1 VDFSAPDHGD
11 YRLVF
16 RVSAI
21 NTGIPRQIVF
31 GLLVVA
37 VGIIVMLWWAVAVF
51 RGSYRSGAIS
61 E

>member
-1 VDFSAPDHGD
+1 VDFSALDHGD

-16 RVSAI
+16 RRISDQYG
-21 NTGIPRQIVF
+21 NPPQIVF

-51 RGSYRSGAIS
+51 RGSYRSAAIS
-61 E
+61 K